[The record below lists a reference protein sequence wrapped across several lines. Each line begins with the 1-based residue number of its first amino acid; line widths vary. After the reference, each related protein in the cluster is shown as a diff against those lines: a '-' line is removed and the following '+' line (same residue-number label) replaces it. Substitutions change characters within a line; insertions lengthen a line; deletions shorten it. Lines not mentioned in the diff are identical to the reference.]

1 MRHRVVGRKL
11 SRTASHRRA
20 LLRSLSTELL
30 RHKRIVTTEA
40 KAKEA
45 SRFVEG
51 LISKA
56 RRAWNS
62 QQNGGT
68 VNHHARRM
76 IGRNIKDKKVLRE
89 LFSDIAEKVADRPGG
104 YTRVV
109 RIGRRNG
116 DGAEMAVLELVD
128 YNLARDE
135 SAVRSRSKNLMSR
148 AERVRRSQEKQ
159 KQMAE
164 VAEVEEVEEA
174 TEELEGTPEVE
185 ATEDSEG
192 APASEAEE
200 SVAEEADAV
209 EESASEQTDEASDE
223 SESTDGSEE
232 EQAQGDE
239 EEKKGGK

>member
-128 YNLARDE
+128 YNLDRDE

-174 TEELEGTPEVE
+174 TEKLEGTPEVE

-239 EEKKGGK
+239 EEKQGGK

>member
-128 YNLARDE
+128 YNLDRDE

>member
-128 YNLARDE
+128 YNLDRDE

-174 TEELEGTPEVE
+174 TEKLEGTPEVE